1 MTKLTIIAV
10 SAAALVAGMVA
21 ASAADDHAHAAKH
34 GGQFVEVEGHH
45 GVEMVATA
53 DALIFHVTDEDKPM
67 DLMGAQFKA
76 VVQTDAGTTSV
87 ALSVEGGALKGAL
100 KAPLP
105 AGAKIVISGKDRHGH
120 ALQARFV
127 KQ

>member
-1 MTKLTIIAV
+1 MTRLTIVAV
-10 SAAALVAGMVA
+10 SAAALLAGMVA

-34 GGQFVEVEGHH
+34 GGQYVEVEGHH
-45 GVEMVATA
+45 GVEMVAST
-53 DALIFHVTDEDKPM
+53 DALTFHLTDDDKPM
-67 DLMGAQFKA
+67 DLSGAQFKA

-87 ALSVEGGALKGAL
+87 ALSVEGGVLKGPL

-105 AGAKIVISGKDRHGH
+105 VGAKIVISGKDRHGH

-127 KQ
+127 KN